1 MGGTDALGSC
11 TLVTPARRLWGG
23 LWGGE
28 LSRYVSSSLESK
40 AAVPGPAPSA
50 TCAPNSVALNCNSW
64 CKKKTKLYVSSA
76 GNEYL
81 FEWRVLKK
89 SNREDWRLPL
99 TCRQFTLEYRTFTFS
114 YIKVTE
120 LNILSCCKYFK
131 KLALIFFSLLLHGY
145 FLKWYIVKD
154 YRKLTF
160 TL

>member
-1 MGGTDALGSC
+1 MSVQLEMSTYLN
-11 TLVTPARRLWGG
+11 
-23 LWGGE
+23 GE
-28 LSRYVSSSLESK
+28 FK
-40 AAVPGPAPSA
+40 
-50 TCAPNSVALNCNSW
+50 
-64 CKKKTKLYVSSA
+64 
-76 GNEYL
+76 
-81 FEWRVLKK
+81 KK

-131 KLALIFFSLLLHGY
+131 KLALISFSLLLHGY

>member
-50 TCAPNSVALNCNSW
+50 TCAPNSEALNWNSW
-64 CKKKTKLYVSSA
+64 CKKDKALCQFSWKWVPIWMES
-76 GNEYL
+76 
-81 FEWRVLKK
+81 LKK

-131 KLALIFFSLLLHGY
+131 KLALISFSLLLHGY